1 MGDHEFEKDDLPLGG
16 LHDSSIVEN
25 QSSIIYN
32 PYENSNIQLRLGVI
46 NVFQNSISFFEKV
59 DENPYSHLTVYR
71 RFVLTLYTE
80 G

>member
-1 MGDHEFEKDDLPLGG
+1 MGDHEFDKDDLPLGG
-16 LHDSSIVEN
+16 LHDASIVEN

-46 NVFQNSISFFEKV
+46 NVLQDSISFFEKV
-59 DENPYSHLTVYR
+59 DENPYSHLAVYR